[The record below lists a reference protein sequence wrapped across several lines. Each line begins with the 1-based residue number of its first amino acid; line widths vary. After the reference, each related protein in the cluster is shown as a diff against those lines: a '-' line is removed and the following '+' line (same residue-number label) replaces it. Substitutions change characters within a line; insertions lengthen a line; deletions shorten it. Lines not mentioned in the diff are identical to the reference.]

1 MGRFEQGLNIMK
13 NFILQAVT
21 SQNHIDAVSDLLSE
35 GTPTRVIISTAF
47 MSEAGISAL
56 EEAIQKVANKTE
68 MYVGIRNGI
77 TTAQAL
83 QKALEIGCKVY
94 AVDTGTRTRIFH
106 PKMYFN
112 LGKDN
117 GQLIIGSANLTLG
130 GLNSNI
136 EASLFETLDFEN
148 EDDAG
153 LAKQITERFD
163 AMVAD
168 YPKHVISI
176 TNQGQIDDLLATGR
190 VIDEGDIRL
199 PTAVGLSKDRDRDD
213 IPTMEFK
220 TKVLRRAV
228 ARKPKPAKPS
238 APKTNSGKPIKV
250 GTGGL
255 DLAWESSPLTRRD
268 LDIPIREGTHGT
280 GSMLWKKGNSEIDQ
294 QTYFRAEVFS
304 ELDWK
309 PDSRTAGKEL
319 AEGTFQIIIR
329 GIDYGLHQLTV
340 TNDTRTNTRS
350 YEQRQPM
357 SAVRWGEARPLIAR
371 EDLLERTLRLYC
383 DPDEEG
389 IFIIDID

>member
-1 MGRFEQGLNIMK
+1 MK

-56 EEAIQKVANKTE
+56 EMVMQKVADKTE

-106 PKMYFN
+106 PKMYFS
-112 LGKDN
+112 LGEDN

-148 EDDAG
+148 DDDAG
-153 LAKQITERFD
+153 LAKQITDRFD

-168 YPKHVISI
+168 YPRHVISI
-176 TNQGQIDDLLATGR
+176 TDQDQIDDLLATGR
-190 VIDEGDIRL
+190 VIDEADVRL
-199 PTAVGLSKDRDRDD
+199 PTAVGSSKDRDHDD
-213 IPTMEFK
+213 IPTMAFK
-220 TKVLRRAV
+220 TKILRRAG
-228 ARKPKPAKPS
+228 AGKPKSAKPS
-238 APKTNSGKPIKV
+238 APRTNSGKPIRA
-250 GTGGL
+250 GSGGL
-255 DLAWESSPLTRRD
+255 GLAWESSPLTRRD
-268 LDIPIREGTHGT
+268 LDIPIAEGTHGT

-309 PDSRTAGKEL
+309 PDPRTAGKEF
-319 AEGTFQIIIR
+319 AEGMFQIVIR
-329 GIDYGLHQLTV
+329 GVDYGLHQLIV

-371 EDLLERTLRLYC
+371 EDLLERTMRLYS
-383 DPDEEG
+383 DPDEKDV
-389 IFIIDID
+389 FVIDID